1 MFNDRRTRFG
11 NTPALISRVATL
23 AATAALTAMS
33 GCDVLDSIA
42 GSSCPTFA
50 AGYDQELQS
59 SGLLVETIPA
69 QPENFPM
76 GLVLNTRAI
85 NWLFARLADT
95 ELPEISESFGVLG
108 QDITLIVQPEIPLL
122 AIGGNARCPA
132 CLSAAVPLS
141 IGVGINNP
149 DPPRGSGQL
158 MLQMP
163 VSMVPVDNR
172 KTSLVAQFQGLE
184 ITGIDIDLPVQVP
197 NTILQPAED
206 LAADLLDDYLSSRF
220 RDAKIATFDS
230 WELGQGQILLAGR
243 GPFVYP
249 ESGTML
255 VAMQSN
261 LPLAGTTTLDV
272 LTTLPEGADMG
283 FVFHPGLL
291 LALSRRMNFEGVVPS
306 EVDDAGNSFDGA
318 SEGPANRVTLQAMET
333 TEEGLLRT
341 SARIWRTDSFC
352 GTADLQAS
360 MGLSIGD
367 NGFAF
372 TVQDVEI
379 TGGQGFGSLL
389 GNSWAGGE
397 LLNSL
402 LSTLDIT
409 VNYDQIFGGERAEQ
423 AEMGTFQANIDAR
436 GISVYLNI
444 IDGV

>member
-1 MFNDRRTRFG
+1 MFNDTRTSFG
-11 NTPALISRVATL
+11 RKPSHRSLGVML
-23 AATAALTAMS
+23 AATAVLSGMA

-42 GSSCPTFA
+42 GSSCSTFVA
-50 AGYDQELQS
+50 EYDQEMQS
-59 SGLLVETIPA
+59 SGVLLETIPA
-69 QPENFPM
+69 QPQNFPM

-95 ELPEISESFGVLG
+95 ELPEISESFRVLG
-108 QDITLIVQPEIPLL
+108 QEVSLVVQPEIPLF
-122 AIGGNARCPA
+122 AIGGNARCPE
-132 CLSAAVPLS
+132 CLSAVVPLS

-149 DPPRGSGQL
+149 DPRRGSGQL

-163 VSMVPVDNR
+163 VTMVPVDNR

-184 ITGIDIDLPVQVP
+184 ITGIDIELPVDLPANVL
-197 NTILQPAED
+197 NPAED
-206 LAADLLDDYLSSRF
+206 LAASLLTEYLASRF
-220 RDAKIATFDS
+220 RDARIATFDS

-243 GPFVYP
+243 GPFVFP
-249 ESGTML
+249 ESETML
-255 VAMQSN
+255 IAMQSN
-261 LPLAGTTTLDV
+261 LPLAQTTTLDV
-272 LTTLPEGADMG
+272 QTTLPEGADIG
-283 FVFHPGLL
+283 FVFHPALL
-291 LALSRRMNFEGVVPS
+291 LSLSRRMNFEGVVPS
-306 EVDDAGNSFDGA
+306 EVDDAGNSFDSA
-318 SEGPANRVTLQAMET
+318 SGEAGNRVTLQTMET
-333 TEEGLLRT
+333 TEDGLLRT

-367 NGFAF
+367 GGFAF

-379 TGGQGFGSLL
+379 TGGRGFGSLL

-409 VNYDQIFGGERAEQ
+409 VNYNQIFGGERAEQ

-436 GISVYLNI
+436 GITVYLNI
-444 IDGV
+444 IEGV

>member
-1 MFNDRRTRFG
+1 MTTLTHKPLGR
-11 NTPALISRVATL
+11 TPAIRTGVAL
-23 AATAALTAMS
+23 FVAAAALTSMA
-33 GCDVLDSIA
+33 GCEVLDSVA
-42 GSSCPTFA
+42 GSSCSTFVTE
-50 AGYDQELQS
+50 YDQELQS
-59 SGLLVETIPA
+59 SGLLLEAIPA

-76 GLVLNTRAI
+76 GLVLNTRAV

-95 ELPEISESFGVLG
+95 ELPEISESFRVLG
-108 QDITLIVQPEIPLL
+108 QEISLVVQPEIPLL
-122 AIGGNARCPA
+122 AIGGNTRCPQ

-149 DPPRGSGQL
+149 NPRRGSGQM

-163 VSMVPVDNR
+163 VNMLPVDNR

-184 ITGIDIDLPVQVP
+184 ITGIDIELPVDIPANV
-197 NTILQPAED
+197 LQPAED
-206 LAADLLDDYLSSRF
+206 LAADLLSDYLSSRF
-220 RDAKIATFDS
+220 ENAKIATFDS

-249 ESGTML
+249 ESETML
-255 VAMQSN
+255 IAMQSN
-261 LPLAGTTTLDV
+261 LPLGQTTTLDV
-272 LTTLPEGADMG
+272 QTTLPEGADMG

-291 LALSRRMNFEGVVPS
+291 LSLSRRMNFEGVVPS
-306 EVDDAGNSFDGA
+306 EVDDAGNSFDSSSGGA
-318 SEGPANRVTLQAMET
+318 SNRVTLQSMET
-333 TEEGLLRT
+333 TDDGLLRT

-379 TGGQGFGSLL
+379 TGGRGFGSLL

-436 GISVYLNI
+436 GITVYLNI